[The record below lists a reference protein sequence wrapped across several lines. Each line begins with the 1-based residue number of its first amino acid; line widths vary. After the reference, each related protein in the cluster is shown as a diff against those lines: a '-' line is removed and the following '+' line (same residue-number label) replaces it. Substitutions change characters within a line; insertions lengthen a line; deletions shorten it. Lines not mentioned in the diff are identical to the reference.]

1 MKALKHS
8 LRDNIDKAFTAGC
21 DIVLHCN
28 GNIKEM
34 NIVAENSPNLSNFA
48 IKKTLELYK
57 IFNYGKS

>member
-8 LRDNIDKAFTAGC
+8 LKMNINKAFTAGC

-34 NIVAENSPNLSNFA
+34 NVVAKNSPKLSNFV